1 LGSFDGVH
9 LGHQQ
14 IIHRAAAIASGIGGQ
29 TAVLTYDPLPAQLI
43 YPDFTYI
50 LTTIG
55 EKRALLTE
63 LGVEYICVLR
73 FDARLRDTAAP
84 DFIRYH
90 IVESLHPAAVVVG
103 HDHRF
108 GSRGTGDA
116 RLLTRTLEPLAVRV
130 DVVPE
135 ILRGGVPVRS
145 TTIREQLLLG
155 HVSRAAELLG
165 RNYAMSGTIVP
176 GTGTGRR
183 LGFPTINLR
192 PFERETLVP
201 ADGVYLCRV
210 DVIGRTFDAL
220 LNIGHRPTFGG
231 ETRTIEAHL
240 LDVELAESPRIA
252 VFRLVD
258 RLRPERRFDN
268 PAALASQ
275 ISDDVAVARTILA
288 RLEGNRN
295 LSNHSD
301 SVILKPQRKRH
312 RGSSSED
319 AVADVCQALV

>member
-1 LGSFDGVH
+1 MPTDLRPPSTVPRPATPLAVALGSFDGVH

-14 IIHRAAAIASGIGGQ
+14 IIRRAAEIAAGLDGL
-29 TAVLTYDPLPAQLI
+29 TAVLTYDPLPAQVI
-43 YPDFTYI
+43 YPDFTYV
-50 LTTIG
+50 LTTLA
-55 EKRALLTE
+55 EKKALLTE
-63 LGVEYICVLR
+63 LGVEYICLLR
-73 FDARLRDTAAP
+73 FDAELRGTAAS
-84 DFIRYH
+84 DFIRRCV
-90 IVESLHPAAVVVG
+90 IESLHPAAVVVG

-116 RLLTRTLEPLAVRV
+116 GLLKRTLEPLGTKVE
-130 DVVPE
+130 VVPE
-135 ILRGGVPVRS
+135 ILLRGVPVRS
-145 TTIREQLLLG
+145 TTIREHLLLG
-155 HVSRAAELLG
+155 HVSLAAELLG
-165 RNYAMSGTIVP
+165 RWYAMSGTIVP

-210 DVIGRTFDAL
+210 DAAGRTFDGL

-240 LDVELAESPRIA
+240 LDVQLPESPPSA

-258 RLRPERRFDN
+258 RLRPERRFES

-275 ISDDVAVARTILA
+275 IADDVATARKTLA
-288 RLEGNRN
+288 RLAANR
-295 LSNHSD
+295 SRQ
-301 SVILKPQRKRH
+301 PQNRH
-312 RGSSSED
+312 
-319 AVADVCQALV
+319 

>member
-1 LGSFDGVH
+1 MPIESRTSSPLVVALGSFDGVH

-14 IIHRAAAIASGIGGQ
+14 IIRRAAEIAADLQGM

-50 LTTIG
+50 LTTLA
-55 EKRALLTE
+55 EKKALLTE
-63 LGVEYICVLR
+63 LGVEYICLLR
-73 FDARLRDTAAP
+73 FDAELRGTAAP
-84 DFIRYH
+84 DFIRQH

-116 RLLTRTLEPLAVRV
+116 GLLSRTLEPLGIRV

-135 ILRGGVPVRS
+135 ITLRSVPVRS
-145 TTIREQLLLG
+145 TTIREHLLLG
-155 HVSRAAELLG
+155 HVHLAAELLG
-165 RNYAMSGTIVP
+165 RCYVMSGTIVP

-210 DVIGRTFDAL
+210 DAAGRTFDAL

-240 LDVELAESPRIA
+240 LDVELAESPPSA
-252 VFRLVD
+252 AFRLVD
-258 RLRPERRFDN
+258 RLRPERRFES

-275 ISDDVAVARTILA
+275 IADDVATARRLFTCLA
-288 RLEGNRN
+288 ANRN
-295 LSNHSD
+295 LDSQTASNT
-301 SVILKPQRKRH
+301 L
-312 RGSSSED
+312 
-319 AVADVCQALV
+319 

>member
-1 LGSFDGVH
+1 MPTESRFSSPLVVALGSFDGVH

-14 IIHRAAAIASGIGGQ
+14 IIRRAAEIAAGIRGLTG
-29 TAVLTYDPLPAQLI
+29 VLTYDPLPAQLI

-50 LTTIG
+50 LTTLA
-55 EKRALLTE
+55 EKKALLTE
-63 LGVEYICVLR
+63 LGVEYICLLR
-73 FDARLRDTAAP
+73 FDAELRGTAAP
-84 DFIRYH
+84 DFIRHH

-103 HDHRF
+103 HDHRY

-116 RLLTRTLEPLAVRV
+116 GLLSRTLEPLGIRV

-135 ILRGGVPVRS
+135 ILLRSVPVRS
-145 TTIREQLLLG
+145 TTIREHLLLG
-155 HVSRAAELLG
+155 HVSLAAELLG
-165 RNYAMSGTIVP
+165 RCYAMSGTIVP

-210 DVIGRTFDAL
+210 DAAGRTFDAL

-240 LDVELAESPRIA
+240 LDVELAESPPSA

-258 RLRPERRFDN
+258 RLRPERRFES

-275 ISDDVAVARTILA
+275 IAADVATARKMFVRLA
-288 RLEGNRN
+288 ANRN
-295 LSNHSD
+295 LDSQTASNS
-301 SVILKPQRKRH
+301 L
-312 RGSSSED
+312 
-319 AVADVCQALV
+319 

>member
-1 LGSFDGVH
+1 MPTDHRPPPPAPRPSSPLAVALGSFDGVH

-14 IIHRAAAIASGIGGQ
+14 IIRRAAGIAAGLQGL

-50 LTTIG
+50 LTTVA
-55 EKRALLTE
+55 EKKALLTE
-63 LGVEYICVLR
+63 LGVQYICLLR
-73 FDARLRDTAAP
+73 FDAELRGTTAP
-84 DFIRYH
+84 DFIRRH

-116 RLLTRTLEPLAVRV
+116 DLLSRTLEPLGIRV

-135 ILRGGVPVRS
+135 ILLRGVPVRS
-145 TTIREQLLLG
+145 TTIREHLLLG
-155 HVSRAAELLG
+155 HVSLAAELLG
-165 RNYAMSGTIVP
+165 RSYAMSGTIVP

-210 DVIGRTFDAL
+210 DTAGRTFDAV

-240 LDVELAESPRIA
+240 LDVELAESPRSA
-252 VFRLVD
+252 AFRLID
-258 RLRPERRFDN
+258 RLRPERRFEN
-268 PAALASQ
+268 PTALASQ
-275 ISDDVAVARTILA
+275 IADDVAAARTIFA
-288 RLEGNRN
+288 RLAGNRN
-295 LSNHSD
+295 LDSRTASNS
-301 SVILKPQRKRH
+301 L
-312 RGSSSED
+312 
-319 AVADVCQALV
+319 

>member
-1 LGSFDGVH
+1 MPTESRPLPPLVVALGSFDGVH

-14 IIHRAAAIASGIGGQ
+14 IIRRAAEIAAALQGM
-29 TAVLTYDPLPAQLI
+29 TAVLTYDPLPAQVI
-43 YPDFTYI
+43 YPDFTYV
-50 LTTIG
+50 LTTFH
-55 EKRALLTE
+55 EKKALLAE
-63 LGVEYICVLR
+63 MGVEYVCVLQ
-73 FDARLRDTAAP
+73 FDAGLRDTAAS
-84 DFIRYH
+84 DFIQHH
-90 IVESLHPAAVVVG
+90 IVESLHPVAVVVG

-116 RLLTRTLEPLAVRV
+116 DLLARTLEPLGVRV

-135 ILRGGVPVRS
+135 ILLRGVPVRS
-145 TTIREQLLLG
+145 TTIREHLLLG
-155 HVSRAAELLG
+155 HVSLAAELLG
-165 RNYAMSGTIVP
+165 RCYAMSGTIVP

-210 DVIGRTFDAL
+210 DAVGRTFDAL

-240 LDVELAESPRIA
+240 LDVQLPESPRSA

-258 RLRPERRFDN
+258 RLRPERRFGS

-275 ISDDVAVARTILA
+275 IADDIATARKMFGSPA
-288 RLEGNRN
+288 ANRN
-295 LSNHSD
+295 LDSQKASNS
-301 SVILKPQRKRH
+301 L
-312 RGSSSED
+312 
-319 AVADVCQALV
+319 

>member
-1 LGSFDGVH
+1 MPLVVALGSFDGVH
-9 LGHQQ
+9 LGHQE
-14 IIHRAAAIASGIGGQ
+14 IIRRAARIAAGLQGL

-50 LTTIG
+50 LSTVA
-55 EKRALLTE
+55 EKKSLLTE
-63 LGVEYICVLR
+63 LGVEYICLLR
-73 FDARLRDTAAP
+73 FDAELRGTAAL
-84 DFIRYH
+84 DFIRHH

-116 RLLTRTLEPLAVRV
+116 GLLGRTLEPLGIRV
-130 DVVPE
+130 DIVPE
-135 ILRGGVPVRS
+135 ILLRGVPVRS
-145 TTIREQLLLG
+145 TTIREHLLLG
-155 HVSRAAELLG
+155 HVSLAAELLG
-165 RNYAMSGTIVP
+165 RCYAMSGTVVP

-210 DVIGRTFDAL
+210 DAAGRTFDAL

-240 LDVELAESPRIA
+240 LDVELAESPRSA

-258 RLRPERRFDN
+258 RIRPERRFES

-275 ISDDVAVARTILA
+275 IADDVATARTMFA
-288 RLEGNRN
+288 RFAANRN
-295 LSNHSD
+295 LDSQPASNS
-301 SVILKPQRKRH
+301 L
-312 RGSSSED
+312 
-319 AVADVCQALV
+319 

>member
-1 LGSFDGVH
+1 MPIESRPASPLVVALGSFDGVH

-14 IIHRAAAIASGIGGQ
+14 IILRAAEIAAGLQGM

-50 LTTIG
+50 LTTLA
-55 EKRALLTE
+55 EKKALLTE
-63 LGVEYICVLR
+63 LGVEYICLLR
-73 FDARLRDTAAP
+73 FDDELRGTTAA
-84 DFIRYH
+84 DFIRHH
-90 IVESLHPAAVVVG
+90 IVESLRPAAVVVG

-108 GSRGTGDA
+108 GCRGTGDA
-116 RLLTRTLEPLAVRV
+116 GLLSRTLEPLGIKV

-135 ILRGGVPVRS
+135 ILLRGVPVRS
-145 TTIREQLLLG
+145 TTIREHLLLG
-155 HVSRAAELLG
+155 HVQLAAELLG
-165 RNYAMSGTIVP
+165 RCYAMSGTIVP

-210 DVIGRTFDAL
+210 DAAGRTFEAL

-240 LDVELAESPRIA
+240 IDVQLPESPRHA

-258 RLRPERRFDN
+258 RLRPERRFES
-268 PAALASQ
+268 PAALTSQ
-275 ISDDVAVARTILA
+275 IADDVATARKMFA
-288 RLEGNRN
+288 RAANRNAANRN
-295 LSNHSD
+295 LDSQTASNN
-301 SVILKPQRKRH
+301 V
-312 RGSSSED
+312 
-319 AVADVCQALV
+319 

>member
-1 LGSFDGVH
+1 MPTETRPPVGLHPTAAPLAVALGSFDGVH

-14 IIHRAAAIASGIGGQ
+14 IIRRAAEIAAGIRGLTG
-29 TAVLTYDPLPAQLI
+29 VLTYDPLPAQLI

-50 LTTIG
+50 LTTLA
-55 EKRALLTE
+55 EKKALLTE
-63 LGVEYICVLR
+63 LGVEYICLLR
-73 FDARLRDTAAP
+73 FDAELRGTAAP
-84 DFIRYH
+84 DFIRHH

-116 RLLTRTLEPLAVRV
+116 GLLSRTLEPLGIRV

-135 ILRGGVPVRS
+135 ILLRSVPVRS
-145 TTIREQLLLG
+145 TTIREHLLLG
-155 HVSRAAELLG
+155 HVSLAAQLLG
-165 RNYAMSGTIVP
+165 RCYAMSGTIVP

-210 DVIGRTFDAL
+210 DAAGRTFDAL

-240 LDVELAESPRIA
+240 LDVELAESPPSA

-258 RLRPERRFDN
+258 RLRPERRFES

-275 ISDDVAVARTILA
+275 IAADVATAREMFA
-288 RLEGNRN
+288 RLAANRN
-295 LSNHSD
+295 LDSQEASNN
-301 SVILKPQRKRH
+301 L
-312 RGSSSED
+312 
-319 AVADVCQALV
+319 

>member
-1 LGSFDGVH
+1 MPTDPQSLSRVPRLPPPLVVALGSFDGVH

-14 IIHRAAAIASGIGGQ
+14 IIRRAAEIAAGIRGLTG
-29 TAVLTYDPLPAQLI
+29 VLTYDPLPAQLI

-50 LTTIG
+50 LTTLA
-55 EKRALLTE
+55 EKKSLLTE
-63 LGVEYICVLR
+63 LGVECICLLR
-73 FDARLRDTAAP
+73 FDAELRGTAAP
-84 DFIRYH
+84 EFIRHH

-116 RLLTRTLEPLAVRV
+116 GLLSRTLEPLGIRV
-130 DVVPE
+130 DVIPE
-135 ILRGGVPVRS
+135 ILLRSVPVRS
-145 TTIREQLLLG
+145 TTIREHLLLG
-155 HVSRAAELLG
+155 HVSLAAELLG
-165 RNYAMSGTIVP
+165 RCYAMSGTIVP

-201 ADGVYLCRV
+201 ADGVYLCQV
-210 DVIGRTFDAL
+210 DAAARRFDAL

-240 LDVELAESPRIA
+240 LDVELAESPRSA

-258 RLRPERRFDN
+258 RLRPERRFEN

-275 ISDDVAVARTILA
+275 IAEDVATARKMLVRLA
-288 RLEGNRN
+288 VNRN
-295 LSNHSD
+295 LDSQTASNN
-301 SVILKPQRKRH
+301 L
-312 RGSSSED
+312 
-319 AVADVCQALV
+319 

>member
-1 LGSFDGVH
+1 MLTDPRPTSPDPHPPSPLVVALGSFDGVH

-14 IIHRAAAIASGIGGQ
+14 IIHRAAEIAAGLGGL
-29 TAVLTYDPLPAQLI
+29 TGVLTYDPLPAQLI

-50 LTTIG
+50 LTTLA
-55 EKRALLTE
+55 EKKALLTE
-63 LGVEYICVLR
+63 LGVEYICLLR
-73 FDARLRDTAAP
+73 FDAELRDTTAP
-84 DFIRYH
+84 DFIRHH
-90 IVESLHPAAVVVG
+90 IAESLHPSAVVVG

-116 RLLTRTLEPLAVRV
+116 GLLSRTLEPLGIRV

-135 ILRGGVPVRS
+135 IRLRGIPVRS
-145 TTIREQLLLG
+145 TTIREHLLLG
-155 HVSRAAELLG
+155 HVSLAAELLG
-165 RNYAMSGTIVP
+165 RCYAMSGTIVP

-201 ADGVYLCRV
+201 ADGVYTCRV
-210 DVIGRTFDAL
+210 DADGRAYDGL

-240 LDVELAESPRIA
+240 LDVELAESPRRA

-258 RLRPERRFDN
+258 RLRPERRFDS

-275 ISDDVAVARTILA
+275 IADDIANARSMFG
-288 RLEGNRN
+288 RQ
-295 LSNHSD
+295 
-301 SVILKPQRKRH
+301 PQP
-312 RGSSSED
+312 
-319 AVADVCQALV
+319 

>member
-1 LGSFDGVH
+1 MPTELRPPAPLVVALGSFDGVH

-14 IIHRAAAIASGIGGQ
+14 IIRRATEIAAGLKGL

-43 YPDFTYI
+43 YPDFTYV
-50 LTTIG
+50 LTTLT
-55 EKRALLTE
+55 EKKALLTE
-63 LGVEYICVLR
+63 LGVEYVCLLR
-73 FDARLRDTAAP
+73 FDAGLRDTAAS
-84 DFIRYH
+84 DFIRRH

-116 RLLTRTLEPLAVRV
+116 GLLSRTLEPLGIKV

-135 ILRGGVPVRS
+135 ILLRGIPVRS
-145 TTIREQLLLG
+145 TTIREHLLLG
-155 HVSRAAELLG
+155 HVRLAAELLG
-165 RNYAMSGTIVP
+165 RCYAMSGTIVS
-176 GTGTGRR
+176 GRGNGRR

-210 DVIGRTFDAL
+210 DAAGRTFDAL

-231 ETRTIEAHL
+231 ETRSLEAHL
-240 LDVELAESPRIA
+240 LDVQLPESPRSA

-258 RLRPERRFDN
+258 RIRPERRFESL
-268 PAALASQ
+268 AALASQ
-275 ISDDVAVARTILA
+275 IANDVETARAIFA
-288 RLEGNRN
+288 RPAASRN
-295 LSNHSD
+295 LDSQPPSNS
-301 SVILKPQRKRH
+301 L
-312 RGSSSED
+312 
-319 AVADVCQALV
+319 

>member
-1 LGSFDGVH
+1 MPTKIRPSPRLVVALGSFDGVH

-14 IIHRAAAIASGIGGQ
+14 IIHRAAEIAAGIGGL

-63 LGVEYICVLR
+63 LGVEYICLLR
-73 FDARLRDTAAP
+73 FDAGLRDTPAL
-84 DFIRYH
+84 DFIRHH
-90 IVESLHPAAVVVG
+90 IVEALHPAAIVVG

-116 RLLTRTLEPLAVRV
+116 GLLANTLEPLGVRV

-135 ILRGGVPVRS
+135 ILLRGVPVRS

-165 RNYAMSGTIVP
+165 RGYAMSGTIVP

-210 DVIGRTFDAL
+210 DVTGRTFDAL

-240 LDVELAESPRIA
+240 LDIQLAESPRSA
-252 VFRLVD
+252 VFRLID
-258 RLRPERRFDN
+258 RLRPERRFEN

-275 ISDDVAVARTILA
+275 IADDVAAARTMLA

-295 LSNHSD
+295 LDSQPASNR
-301 SVILKPQRKRH
+301 L
-312 RGSSSED
+312 
-319 AVADVCQALV
+319 

>member
-1 LGSFDGVH
+1 MRTESGPSSPLVVALGSFDGVH
-9 LGHQQ
+9 LGHRQ
-14 IIHRAAAIASGIGGQ
+14 IIRRAAEIAADLQGV

-43 YPDFTYI
+43 YPDFTYV
-50 LTTIG
+50 LTTLA
-55 EKRALLTE
+55 EKKALLTE
-63 LGVEYICVLR
+63 LGVELICLLR
-73 FDARLRDTAAP
+73 FDAELRGTTAP
-84 DFIRYH
+84 DFIRHH

-116 RLLTRTLEPLAVRV
+116 DLLSRTLEPLGIRV

-135 ILRGGVPVRS
+135 ILLHNVPVRS
-145 TTIREQLLLG
+145 TTIREHLLLG
-155 HVSRAAELLG
+155 HVSLAAELLG
-165 RNYAMSGTIVP
+165 RCYAMSGTVVP

-210 DVIGRTFDAL
+210 DTAGHTFDAL

-240 LDVELAESPRIA
+240 LQVELTESPRSA
-252 VFRLVD
+252 VVRLVD
-258 RLRPERRFDN
+258 RLRPERRFES

-275 ISDDVAVARTILA
+275 IADDVATAHRLFA
-288 RLEGNRN
+288 RLADNRN
-295 LSNHSD
+295 LDSKTASNT
-301 SVILKPQRKRH
+301 L
-312 RGSSSED
+312 
-319 AVADVCQALV
+319 

>member
-1 LGSFDGVH
+1 MPLAVALGSFDGIH
-9 LGHQQ
+9 LGHQH
-14 IIHRAAAIASGIGGQ
+14 IIRRAAEIAAGIHGL

-50 LTTIG
+50 LTTLA
-55 EKRALLTE
+55 EKKALLTE
-63 LGVEYICVLR
+63 LGVEYICLLR
-73 FDARLRDTAAP
+73 FDAKLRGTAAP
-84 DFIRYH
+84 DFIRRH

-116 RLLTRTLEPLAVRV
+116 GLLTRTLEPLGIRV

-135 ILRGGVPVRS
+135 IALRGVPVRS
-145 TTIREQLLLG
+145 TTIREHLLLG
-155 HVSRAAELLG
+155 HVSLAAELLG
-165 RNYAMSGTIVP
+165 RSYTMSGIIVP

-210 DVIGRTFDAL
+210 DTAGRTFDAL

-240 LDVELAESPRIA
+240 LDVELAESPRSA

-258 RLRPERRFDN
+258 RLRPERRFEN

-275 ISDDVAVARTILA
+275 IADDIAAARTIFA
-288 RLEGNRN
+288 RLADNRN
-295 LSNHSD
+295 LDSQPASNS
-301 SVILKPQRKRH
+301 L
-312 RGSSSED
+312 
-319 AVADVCQALV
+319 